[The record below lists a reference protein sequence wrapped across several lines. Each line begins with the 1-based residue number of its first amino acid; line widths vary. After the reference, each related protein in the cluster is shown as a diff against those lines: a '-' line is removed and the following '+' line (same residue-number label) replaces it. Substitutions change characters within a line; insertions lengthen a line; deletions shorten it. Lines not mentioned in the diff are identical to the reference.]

1 MKITA
6 EIRYTRPPV
15 DVSAMTFDPVFQDQK
30 CAATGALSHT
40 VDVKHTG
47 DQAVITTER
56 QMPTD
61 GFPDFL
67 KSFVGS
73 SLKVIQV
80 DSWDAVAADGS
91 RHGTI
96 NVTIAGAPLKFSGT
110 LTLTGDGSG
119 SLGVVDGDLKAS
131 VPLIGSKVEKAAAP
145 AVMAAVRAEQETAD
159 RWFADQG

>member
-1 MKITA
+1 
-6 EIRYTRPPV
+6 
-15 DVSAMTFDPVFQDQK
+15 MTFDPVFQDQK

-47 DQAVITTER
+47 DKAVITTER

-73 SLKVIQV
+73 SLKVVQI
-80 DSWDAVAADGS
+80 DSWDAAAADGS

-96 NVTIAGAPLKFSGT
+96 DVSIAGTPLKFAGT
-110 LTLTGDGSG
+110 LSLTAGGSG

-131 VPLIGSKVEKAAAP
+131 VPLIGGKVEKAAAP

-159 RWFADQG
+159 HWFAEQG